1 MLEGVSVTLHRP
13 DGVELRK
20 LLSVRK
26 LSPCVSDH
34 TRHRTNQ
41 LTPSLLLN
49 EQHGFE
55 DRRGE
60 LPAIIS
66 ARAWGVSRL
75 GFSRN
80 DAHGR
85 SRGLIIPLASPL
97 A

>member
-1 MLEGVSVTLHRP
+1 M
-13 DGVELRK
+13 
-20 LLSVRK
+20 

-34 TRHRTNQ
+34 TRHWTNQ

-49 EQHGFE
+49 EHHGFE

-66 ARAWGVSRL
+66 ARAWGVPRL

-85 SRGLIIPLASPL
+85 SRGLIIGPNGVVGVLLVILLILAL
-97 A
+97 TGRV